1 MVVSAA
7 NVGLSNWLLFD
18 SKLLNIE
25 NINKPTIKA
34 EGILLAEIHSKNL
47 EKLLSFSLI
56 GDSLDES
63 STVVGGTCSFHFS
76 CSVFK
81 YSAFSFSAFSLEG
94 LDSSNLSS
102 SISF

>member
-1 MVVSAA
+1 M
-7 NVGLSNWLLFD
+7 LFD

-25 NINKPTIKA
+25 NINNPTIKA
-34 EGILLAEIHSKNL
+34 EGILLAEIHSKIL

-63 STVVGGTCSFHFS
+63 SNVVGEACSFHFS

-81 YSAFSFSAFSLEG
+81 YSAFSFSAFSLRS
-94 LDSSNLSS
+94 LDFLNLSS
-102 SISF
+102 SISFLIS